1 MFNGRSSAKLGLGY
15 ITMVKK
21 DDFDGKTSEVSEVR
35 VHAFP
40 IASAFYQLA
49 SSHPSQMPQVP
60 PKKHIVN
67 MSLLFKQCTGTY
79 YMPRFFFYVIKK
91 EQGPQ
96 R

>member
-79 YMPRFFFYVIKK
+79 YMPRCFFFT
-91 EQGPQ
+91 
-96 R
+96 